1 MEINQFL
8 LLVDALRSKAPQFA
22 KGPKICVDSIE
33 QKLEFSSSVKSFGKA
48 IAGANVWH
56 SKWHI

>member
-22 KGPKICVDSIE
+22 NGPNIFVDLIE
-33 QKLEFSSSVKSFGKA
+33 QKLEF
-48 IAGANVWH
+48 
-56 SKWHI
+56 